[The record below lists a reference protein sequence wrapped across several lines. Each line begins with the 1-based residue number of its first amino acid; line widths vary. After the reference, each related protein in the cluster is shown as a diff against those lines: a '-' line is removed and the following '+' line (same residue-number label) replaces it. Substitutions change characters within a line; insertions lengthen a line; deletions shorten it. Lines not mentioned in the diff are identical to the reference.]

1 MNARIEQTILEKLKQ
16 LSPQRLAEVEDFV
29 EFLAAK
35 DRREQ
40 AMERLRALRHRQ
52 PPEEITEQEMQDE
65 FAGAFQPSAFIASS
79 APLRLHLSIDPLVLS
94 QREIASPS
102 KNYAVLCAK

>member
-52 PPEEITEQEMQDE
+52 PPEEITEQEMQEIVAEVRTYRAEKRADRE
-65 FAGAFQPSAFIASS
+65 RAGRS
-79 APLRLHLSIDPLVLS
+79 
-94 QREIASPS
+94 
-102 KNYAVLCAK
+102 

>member
-16 LSPQRLAEVEDFV
+16 LSPERLAEVEDFV

-52 PPEEITEQEMQDE
+52 PAEEITEQEMQEIVAEVTTYRAEKRADRE
-65 FAGAFQPSAFIASS
+65 RAGRS
-79 APLRLHLSIDPLVLS
+79 
-94 QREIASPS
+94 
-102 KNYAVLCAK
+102 

>member
-16 LSPQRLAEVEDFV
+16 LSPERLAEVEDFV

-52 PPEEITEQEMQDE
+52 PPEEITEQEMQEIVAEVRTYRAEKRADRE
-65 FAGAFQPSAFIASS
+65 RAGRS
-79 APLRLHLSIDPLVLS
+79 
-94 QREIASPS
+94 
-102 KNYAVLCAK
+102 